1 MYKPNSDKEIHVCI
15 GSMVEIAQIR
25 RTIAHMEADIAFH
38 QNQMRLFEK
47 LLIEQQEH
55 LEQLEQENLFSK
67 EENQSDNE

>member
-1 MYKPNSDKEIHVCI
+1 MYKPKPEKEIHVCI
-15 GSMVEIAQIR
+15 GSMVEIAEIK

-55 LEQLEQENLFSK
+55 LEQLEQDNLFSQ
-67 EENQSDNE
+67 EENSSDNE

>member
-1 MYKPNSDKEIHVCI
+1 MYKSNSDNEVHVCI

-47 LLIEQQEH
+47 LLLEQQAE
-55 LEQLEQENLFSK
+55 LENL
-67 EENQSDNE
+67 ELGDHENCA

>member
-1 MYKPNSDKEIHVCI
+1 MYKSNSDNEVHVCI

-55 LEQLEQENLFSK
+55 LEQENLFTK

>member
-1 MYKPNSDKEIHVCI
+1 MYKTDSNNEVHVCI

-47 LLIEQQEH
+47 LLQEQQVE
-55 LEQLEQENLFSK
+55 LENLESSDH
-67 EENQSDNE
+67 ENCA

>member
-1 MYKPNSDKEIHVCI
+1 MYKSNSDKEIHVCI

-47 LLIEQQEH
+47 LLIEQQEQ
-55 LEQLEQENLFSK
+55 LEQLEQDNLLPNG
-67 EENQSDNE
+67 ENQ

>member
-1 MYKPNSDKEIHVCI
+1 MYKSNSDNEVHVCI
-15 GSMVEIAQIR
+15 GSMVEIAEIR

-55 LEQLEQENLFSK
+55 LEQLEQDNLLPNG
-67 EENQSDNE
+67 ENQ